1 MARVTAQGI
10 EPTTLQGYIDA
21 LEAAF
26 RSALGQDLDLA
37 PETPAGQLVGTLALT
52 LTEADEALVAVG
64 NGMSH
69 SRALGVQL
77 DDLGSLLGIPRLEGE
92 TDDEYRARYGR
103 LVARNATGSAEAIL
117 AAVLSVEGVTDA
129 LIRENA
135 TAAEVTEQGK
145 TIGAHSICLVVDGGT
160 DEAVAAAIARSKPV
174 GTGTSGETRV
184 AVLHAGGWSVPIRLS
199 RVTPVP
205 IKVRLAMT
213 LRPGFSSDGTSRI
226 VTLVVDH
233 VKRLAL
239 GEHLTAQRLLA
250 DVLSVPGHTVNL
262 GVGRKAGTVLRGT
275 GAVAE
280 LVTFHGRPT
289 VLTGGS
295 PASLATFHG
304 RATVLTGG
312 THSDLATLQN
322 ITNGTVTFL
331 SQQVTGLDFSGASD
345 LDGVA
350 ELLQTALR
358 ESGSADL
365 DGVEVMHDGNV
376 FVVTL
381 PLDQTTGAATSVSA
395 AFSGDHADELGLD
408 TATISDGVSAI
419 NSGSVTFLGAD
430 VTGLDFSNVTDYAG
444 VATVLQAALRDTS
457 VTALDSVEVAY
468 DGSMFVVTLPV
479 DGTTGVAPTVSAA
492 FTGDHAD
499 ELGLDSANATIEAGV
514 NAIKSG
520 AITLHGAAAS
530 ALDFSAVESYDD
542 VATVVEGAL
551 RGASE
556 TDLDQVDVA
565 YVDGGF
571 VITVPLDA
579 DGNPIVV
586 SGAVTGDTADKL
598 GLDTVDTVQ
607 GSVTSQDDLTLTE
620 RLTVI
625 PEDITITVLAS

>member
-26 RSALGQDLDLA
+26 RSALGQDIDLA

-64 NGMSH
+64 NGMSR

-103 LVARNATGSAEAIL
+103 LVARNARGSAESIL

-145 TIGAHSICLVVDGGT
+145 TIGAYSICLVVDGGT
-160 DEAVAAAIARSKPV
+160 DEAVAAAIAHSKPV
-174 GTGTSGETRV
+174 GTGTIGETIV
-184 AVLHAGGWSVPIRLS
+184 DVPHAGGWSVPIRLS

-205 IKVRLAMT
+205 IKVKLALT
-213 LRPGFSSDGTSRI
+213 LVAGFPSDGTSRI
-226 VTLVVDH
+226 VIQVLDH
-233 VKRLAL
+233 VKGLTP

-250 DVLSVPGHTVNL
+250 DVLLVPGHTVNL
-262 GVGRKAGTVLRGT
+262 GVGRKAGTLLRGT
-275 GAVAE
+275 GTVAD
-280 LVTFHGRPT
+280 LVN
-289 VLTGGS
+289 
-295 PASLATFHG
+295 FHG

-312 THSDLATLQN
+312 NHTTLATLQA
-322 ITNGTVTFL
+322 ITSGSVTFL
-331 SQQVTGLDFSGASD
+331 SQTVTGLDFSSDTD

-350 ELLQTALR
+350 STLQTALR
-358 ESGSADL
+358 ATSSTDL
-365 DGVEVMHDGNV
+365 DNAEVTHDGAA

-381 PLDQTTGAATSVSA
+381 PLNSNGAATEVTA
-395 AFSGDHADELGLD
+395 AFTGTESDELGLD
-408 TATISDGVSAI
+408 TATIINGVDAI
-419 NSGSVTFLGAD
+419 TSGT
-430 VTGLDFSNVTDYAG
+430 
-444 VATVLQAALRDTS
+444 
-457 VTALDSVEVAY
+457 
-468 DGSMFVVTLPV
+468 
-479 DGTTGVAPTVSAA
+479 
-492 FTGDHAD
+492 
-499 ELGLDSANATIEAGV
+499 
-514 NAIKSG
+514 
-520 AITLHGAAAS
+520 ITLHGATAS
-530 ALDFSAVESYDD
+530 GLDFGAVANYDD

-556 TDLDQVDVA
+556 TDLDQVEVA

-571 VITVPLDA
+571 VITISLDA

-586 SGAVTGDTADKL
+586 SGAVTGDTADEL

-607 GSVTSQDDLTLTE
+607 GSVTSQDYIELTE

>member
-10 EPTTLQGYIDA
+10 EPTTLQGYIEA

-64 NGMSH
+64 NGMSR

-103 LVARNATGSAEAIL
+103 LVARNARGSAEAIL

-129 LIRENA
+129 LMRENA

-145 TIGAHSICLVVDGGT
+145 TIGAYSICLVVDGGT

-174 GTGTSGETRV
+174 GTGTSGETSV
-184 AVLHAGGWSVPIRLS
+184 DVPHAGGWSVPIRLS

-205 IKVRLAMT
+205 IKVKLALT
-213 LRPGFSSDGTSRI
+213 LMAGFPSDGTSRI

-233 VKRLAL
+233 VIGLAL
-239 GEHLTAQRLLA
+239 GERLTAQRLLA
-250 DVLSVPGHTVNL
+250 DVLLVPGHTVDL
-262 GVGRKAGTVLRGT
+262 GVGRKGGTVVNGAGTV
-275 GAVAE
+275 
-280 LVTFHGRPT
+280 
-289 VLTGGS
+289 
-295 PASLATFHG
+295 ASLETFHG

-312 THSDLATLQN
+312 NHSTLTTLQG
-322 ITNGTVTFL
+322 ITSGSVTFL
-331 SQQVTGLDFSGASD
+331 GQTLTGLDFSSDND

-350 ELLQTALR
+350 STLQTALR
-358 ESGSADL
+358 ATSSTDL
-365 DGVEVMHDGNV
+365 DNVEVTHDGAG

-381 PLDQTTGAATSVSA
+381 PLDSSGVVPTASA
-395 AFSGDHADELGLD
+395 AFTGTESDELGLD
-408 TATISDGVSAI
+408 TATIVNGVDAI
-419 NSGSVTFLGAD
+419 VSGSVTFLSETL
-430 VTGLDFSNVTDYAG
+430 TGLDFSSVTD
-444 VATVLQAALRDTS
+444 
-457 VTALDSVEVAY
+457 
-468 DGSMFVVTLPV
+468 
-479 DGTTGVAPTVSAA
+479 
-492 FTGDHAD
+492 
-499 ELGLDSANATIEAGV
+499 
-514 NAIKSG
+514 
-520 AITLHGAAAS
+520 
-530 ALDFSAVESYDD
+530 YDD
-542 VATVVEGAL
+542 VATVVKGAL

-556 TDLDQVDVA
+556 TDLDQVEVA

-571 VITVPLDA
+571 VITIPLDA

-586 SGAVTGDTADKL
+586 SGAVTGDTADEL
-598 GLDTVDTVQ
+598 GLDTVDTLQ
-607 GSVTSQDDLTLTE
+607 GSVTSQDDIELTE

>member
-26 RSALGQDLDLA
+26 RSALGQDIDLA

-64 NGMSH
+64 NGMSR

-103 LVARNATGSAEAIL
+103 LVARNARGSAESIL

-145 TIGAHSICLVVDGGT
+145 TIGAYSICLVVDGGT
-160 DEAVAAAIARSKPV
+160 DEAVAAAIAHSKPV
-174 GTGTSGETRV
+174 GTGTIGETIV
-184 AVLHAGGWSVPIRLS
+184 DVPHAGGWSVPIRLS

-205 IKVRLAMT
+205 IKVKLALT
-213 LRPGFSSDGTSRI
+213 LVAGFPSDGTSRI
-226 VTLVVDH
+226 VIQVLDH
-233 VKRLAL
+233 VKGLTP

-250 DVLSVPGHTVNL
+250 DVLLVPGHTVNL
-262 GVGRKAGTVLRGT
+262 GVGRKAGTLLRGT
-275 GAVAE
+275 GTVAD
-280 LVTFHGRPT
+280 LVN
-289 VLTGGS
+289 
-295 PASLATFHG
+295 FHG

-312 THSDLATLQN
+312 NHTTLATLQA
-322 ITNGTVTFL
+322 ITSGSVTFL
-331 SQQVTGLDFSGASD
+331 SQTVTGLDFSSDTD

-350 ELLQTALR
+350 STLQTALR
-358 ESGSADL
+358 ATSSTDL
-365 DGVEVMHDGNV
+365 DNAEVTHDGAA

-381 PLDQTTGAATSVSA
+381 PLNSNGAATEVTA
-395 AFSGDHADELGLD
+395 AFTGTESDELGLD
-408 TATISDGVSAI
+408 TATIVNGVDAI
-419 NSGSVTFLGAD
+419 TSGT
-430 VTGLDFSNVTDYAG
+430 
-444 VATVLQAALRDTS
+444 
-457 VTALDSVEVAY
+457 
-468 DGSMFVVTLPV
+468 
-479 DGTTGVAPTVSAA
+479 
-492 FTGDHAD
+492 
-499 ELGLDSANATIEAGV
+499 
-514 NAIKSG
+514 
-520 AITLHGAAAS
+520 ITLHGATAS
-530 ALDFSAVESYDD
+530 GLDFGAVANYDD

-556 TDLDQVDVA
+556 TDLDQVEVA

-571 VITVPLDA
+571 VITISLDA

-586 SGAVTGDTADKL
+586 SGAVTGDTADEL

-607 GSVTSQDDLTLTE
+607 GSVTSQDYIELTE

>member
-26 RSALGQDLDLA
+26 RSALGQDIDLS

-64 NGMSH
+64 NGMSR

-117 AAVLSVEGVTDA
+117 GAVLSVEGVTDA

-174 GTGTSGETRV
+174 GTGTSGETSV
-184 AVLHAGGWSVPIRLS
+184 DVPHAGGWSVPIRLS

-205 IKVRLAMT
+205 IKVKLALT
-213 LRPGFSSDGTSRI
+213 LMAGFPSDGTSRI

-233 VKRLAL
+233 VIGLAL
-239 GEHLTAQRLLA
+239 GERLTAQRLLA
-250 DVLSVPGHTVNL
+250 DVLLVPGHTVNL
-262 GVGRKAGTVLRGT
+262 GVGRKASTLLRGT
-275 GAVAE
+275 GTVAD
-280 LVTFHGRPT
+280 LVN
-289 VLTGGS
+289 
-295 PASLATFHG
+295 FHG
-304 RATVLTGG
+304 RATVVTGTGPVASLT
-312 THSDLATLQN
+312 TLQG

-331 SQQVTGLDFSGASD
+331 GQTVTGLDFLVTD

-350 ELLQTALR
+350 SLLQTALR
-358 ESGSADL
+358 ATSATDL
-365 DGVEVMHDGNV
+365 DNVEVAYDSAASA

-381 PLDQTTGAATSVSA
+381 PLNSSTGVVPTASA
-395 AFSGDHADELGLD
+395 AFTGTESDELGLD
-408 TATISDGVSAI
+408 TATIVNGVDAI
-419 NSGSVTFLGAD
+419 RSGT
-430 VTGLDFSNVTDYAG
+430 
-444 VATVLQAALRDTS
+444 
-457 VTALDSVEVAY
+457 
-468 DGSMFVVTLPV
+468 
-479 DGTTGVAPTVSAA
+479 
-492 FTGDHAD
+492 
-499 ELGLDSANATIEAGV
+499 
-514 NAIKSG
+514 
-520 AITLHGAAAS
+520 ITLHGATAS
-530 ALDFSAVESYDD
+530 GLDFGAVASYDD
-542 VATVVEGAL
+542 VATVVKGAL
-551 RGASE
+551 RGTSE
-556 TDLDQVDVA
+556 TDLDQVEVD

-571 VITVPLDA
+571 VITIPLDA

-586 SGAVTGDTADKL
+586 SGAVTGDTADEL

-607 GSVTSQDDLTLTE
+607 GSVTIQDDIELTE

>member
-26 RSALGQDLDLA
+26 RSALGQDIDLA
-37 PETPAGQLVGTLALT
+37 AETPAGQLVGTLALT

-64 NGMSH
+64 NGMSR

-103 LVARNATGSAEAIL
+103 LVARNARGSAEAIL

-145 TIGAHSICLVVDGGT
+145 TIGAYSICLVVDGGT

-174 GTGTSGETRV
+174 GTGTSGETSV
-184 AVLHAGGWSVPIRLS
+184 DVPHAGGWSVPIRLS

-205 IKVRLAMT
+205 LKVKLALT
-213 LRPGFSSDGTSRI
+213 LMAGFPSDGTSRI

-233 VKRLAL
+233 VKGLAL
-239 GEHLTAQRLLA
+239 GERLTAQRLLA
-250 DVLSVPGHTVNL
+250 DVLLVQGHTVNL
-262 GVGRKAGTVLRGT
+262 GVGRKGGTVVNGAGTV
-275 GAVAE
+275 
-280 LVTFHGRPT
+280 
-289 VLTGGS
+289 
-295 PASLATFHG
+295 ASLETFHG
-304 RATVLTGG
+304 RATVLTGEN
-312 THSDLATLQN
+312 HSTLATLQS
-322 ITNGTVTFL
+322 ITAGTVTFL
-331 SQQVTGLDFSGASD
+331 SQTVTGLDFSGASD

-350 ELLQTALR
+350 TLLQEALR
-358 ESGSADL
+358 GTSSTDL
-365 DGVEVMHDGNV
+365 DNVEVTHDGAA

-381 PLDQTTGAATSVSA
+381 PLDSDGAATTAST
-395 AFSGDHADELGLD
+395 AFTGDNADELGLD
-408 TATISDGVSAI
+408 TATIVDGVDAI
-419 NSGSVTFLGAD
+419 RSGT
-430 VTGLDFSNVTDYAG
+430 
-444 VATVLQAALRDTS
+444 
-457 VTALDSVEVAY
+457 
-468 DGSMFVVTLPV
+468 
-479 DGTTGVAPTVSAA
+479 
-492 FTGDHAD
+492 
-499 ELGLDSANATIEAGV
+499 
-514 NAIKSG
+514 
-520 AITLHGAAAS
+520 ITLHGAAAS
-530 ALDFSAVESYDD
+530 GLDFGAVASYDD
-542 VATVVEGAL
+542 VATVLKGAL

-556 TDLDQVDVA
+556 TDLDQVEVA

-571 VITVPLDA
+571 VITIPLDA

-586 SGAVTGDTADKL
+586 SGAATGDTADEL

-607 GSVTSQDDLTLTE
+607 GSVTSQDDIELTE

>member
-26 RSALGQDLDLA
+26 RSALGQDIDLA

-64 NGMSH
+64 NGMSR

-92 TDDEYRARYGR
+92 TDDGYRARYGR
-103 LVARNATGSAEAIL
+103 LVPRNARGSAEAIL

-174 GTGTSGETRV
+174 GTGTSGETSV
-184 AVLHAGGWSVPIRLS
+184 DVPHAGGWSVPIRLS

-205 IKVRLAMT
+205 IKVKLAMT
-213 LRPGFSSDGTSRI
+213 LMAGFPSDGTSRI
-226 VTLVVDH
+226 VIRVVDH
-233 VKRLAL
+233 VIGLAL
-239 GEHLTAQRLLA
+239 GERLTAQRLLA
-250 DVLSVPGHTVNL
+250 DVLLVPGHTVDL
-262 GVGRKAGTVLRGT
+262 GVGRKAGTVITGT
-275 GAVAE
+275 G
-280 LVTFHGRPT
+280 T
-289 VLTGGS
+289 V
-295 PASLATFHG
+295 ASLDTFHG

-312 THSDLATLQN
+312 NHSTLATLQA

-331 SQQVTGLDFSGASD
+331 GQTITGLDFSGDND

-350 ELLQTALR
+350 STLQAALR
-358 ESGSADL
+358 ATSAASL
-365 DGVEVMHDGNV
+365 DDVEVAHDGGA
-376 FVVTL
+376 FVLTI
-381 PLDQTTGAATSVSA
+381 PLDSNTGVVPTVSA
-395 AFSGDHADELGLD
+395 AFTGTESDELGLD
-408 TATISDGVSAI
+408 TATIVNGVDAI
-419 NSGSVTFLGAD
+419 RSGT
-430 VTGLDFSNVTDYAG
+430 
-444 VATVLQAALRDTS
+444 
-457 VTALDSVEVAY
+457 
-468 DGSMFVVTLPV
+468 
-479 DGTTGVAPTVSAA
+479 
-492 FTGDHAD
+492 
-499 ELGLDSANATIEAGV
+499 
-514 NAIKSG
+514 
-520 AITLHGAAAS
+520 ITLHGATAS
-530 ALDFSAVESYDD
+530 GLDFGAVASYDG
-542 VATVVEGAL
+542 VATVVKGAL

-556 TDLDQVDVA
+556 TDLDQVEVS

-571 VITVPLDA
+571 VITIPLDA

-586 SGAVTGDTADKL
+586 SGAVTGNTADKL
-598 GLDTVDTVQ
+598 GLDSVDRVQ
-607 GSVTSQDDLTLTE
+607 GSVTIQDDIELTE

>member
-26 RSALGQDLDLA
+26 RSALGQDIDLA

-64 NGMSH
+64 NGMSR

-103 LVARNATGSAEAIL
+103 LVARNARGSAEAIL

-160 DEAVAAAIARSKPV
+160 DEAVATAIARSKPV
-174 GTGTSGETRV
+174 GTGTSGETSV
-184 AVLHAGGWSVPIRLS
+184 DVPHAGGWSVTIRLS

-205 IKVRLAMT
+205 IKVRLALT
-213 LRPGFSSDGTSRI
+213 LMAGFPSDGTSRI

-233 VKRLAL
+233 VKGLAL

-250 DVLSVPGHTVNL
+250 DVLLVPGHTVNL
-262 GVGRKAGTVLRGT
+262 GVGRKAGTVITGT
-275 GAVAE
+275 GTVAD
-280 LVTFHGRPT
+280 LV
-289 VLTGGS
+289 
-295 PASLATFHG
+295 TFHG
-304 RATVLTGG
+304 RATVVTGTG
-312 THSDLATLQN
+312 TVAALATLQA

-331 SQQVTGLDFSGASD
+331 GQTITGLDFSGDND

-350 ELLQTALR
+350 STLQTALR
-358 ESGSADL
+358 ATSAASL
-365 DGVEVMHDGNV
+365 DDVEVVYDGGA

-381 PLDQTTGAATSVSA
+381 PLDSNGAATSVSA
-395 AFSGDHADELGLD
+395 AFTGTESDELGLD
-408 TATISDGVSAI
+408 TATIVDGVDAI
-419 NSGSVTFLGAD
+419 RSGT
-430 VTGLDFSNVTDYAG
+430 
-444 VATVLQAALRDTS
+444 
-457 VTALDSVEVAY
+457 
-468 DGSMFVVTLPV
+468 
-479 DGTTGVAPTVSAA
+479 
-492 FTGDHAD
+492 
-499 ELGLDSANATIEAGV
+499 
-514 NAIKSG
+514 
-520 AITLHGAAAS
+520 ITLHGATAS
-530 ALDFSAVESYDD
+530 GLDFSDVTDYDD
-542 VATVVEGAL
+542 VASVVQNAL
-551 RGASE
+551 RGTSSA
-556 TDLDQVDVA
+556 DLDQVEVA

-571 VITVPLDA
+571 VITIPLDA

-586 SGAVTGDTADKL
+586 SGAVTGDTADEL

-607 GSVTSQDDLTLTE
+607 GSVTSQDDIELTE

-625 PEDITITVLAS
+625 PEDIITVLAS

>member
-26 RSALGQDLDLA
+26 RSALGQDIDLA

-64 NGMSH
+64 NGMSR

-103 LVARNATGSAEAIL
+103 LVARNARGSAEAIL

-174 GTGTSGETRV
+174 GTGTSGETSV
-184 AVLHAGGWSVPIRLS
+184 DVPHARGWSVPIRLS

-205 IKVRLAMT
+205 IKVKLALA
-213 LRPGFSSDGTSRI
+213 LRPGFPSDGTSRI
-226 VTLVVDH
+226 IMLVQDH
-233 VKRLAL
+233 VKGLAL
-239 GEHLTAQRLLA
+239 GERLTAQRLLA
-250 DVLSVPGHTVNL
+250 DVLLVPRHTVNL
-262 GVGRKAGTVLRGT
+262 GVGRKAGTLLRGS
-275 GAVAE
+275 G
-280 LVTFHGRPT
+280 T
-289 VLTGGS
+289 V
-295 PASLATFHG
+295 ASLDTFHG

-312 THSDLATLQN
+312 NHSTLTTLQG
-322 ITNGTVTFL
+322 ITSGSVTFL
-331 SQQVTGLDFSGASD
+331 SQTVTGLDFSSDND
-345 LDGVA
+345 LDDVA
-350 ELLQTALR
+350 STLQTALR
-358 ESGSADL
+358 ATSSTDL
-365 DGVEVMHDGNV
+365 DNVEVTHDGAA

-381 PLDQTTGAATSVSA
+381 PLDSSTGVVPTASA
-395 AFSGDHADELGLD
+395 AFTGTESDELGLD
-408 TATISDGVSAI
+408 TATIVNGVDAI
-419 NSGSVTFLGAD
+419 RSGT
-430 VTGLDFSNVTDYAG
+430 
-444 VATVLQAALRDTS
+444 
-457 VTALDSVEVAY
+457 
-468 DGSMFVVTLPV
+468 
-479 DGTTGVAPTVSAA
+479 
-492 FTGDHAD
+492 
-499 ELGLDSANATIEAGV
+499 
-514 NAIKSG
+514 
-520 AITLHGAAAS
+520 ITLHGATAS
-530 ALDFSAVESYDD
+530 GLDFGAVASYDG
-542 VATVVEGAL
+542 VATVVKGAL

-556 TDLDQVDVA
+556 TDLDQVEVA

-571 VITVPLDA
+571 VITIPLDA

-586 SGAVTGDTADKL
+586 SGAVTGDTADEL

-607 GSVTSQDDLTLTE
+607 GSVTSQDDIELTE

-625 PEDITITVLAS
+625 PEDIITVLAS

>member
-64 NGMSH
+64 NGMSR

-92 TDDEYRARYGR
+92 TDDEYRARYER
-103 LVARNATGSAEAIL
+103 LVARNARGSAEAIL

-174 GTGTSGETRV
+174 GTGTSGETSV
-184 AVLHAGGWSVPIRLS
+184 DVPHAGGWSVPIRLS

-205 IKVRLAMT
+205 LKVKLALT
-213 LRPGFSSDGTSRI
+213 LTAGFSSDGTSRI
-226 VTLVVDH
+226 FMRVVDH
-233 VKRLAL
+233 VIGLAI
-239 GEHLTAQRLLA
+239 GERLTAQRLLA
-250 DVLSVPGHTVNL
+250 DVLLVPGHTVDL
-262 GVGRKAGTVLRGT
+262 GVGRKGG
-275 GAVAE
+275 
-280 LVTFHGRPT
+280 T
-289 VLTGGS
+289 VLTGTGTV
-295 PASLATFHG
+295 ASLETFHG

-312 THSDLATLQN
+312 NHSTLATLQG
-322 ITNGTVTFL
+322 ITSGSVTFL
-331 SQQVTGLDFSGASD
+331 SQTVTGLDFSSDTD

-350 ELLQTALR
+350 STLQTALR
-358 ESGSADL
+358 ATSSTDL
-365 DGVEVMHDGNV
+365 DNVEVTHDVAG

-381 PLDQTTGAATSVSA
+381 PLDSSTGVVPIASA
-395 AFSGDHADELGLD
+395 AFTGTESDELGLD
-408 TATISDGVSAI
+408 TATIVNGVDAI
-419 NSGSVTFLGAD
+419 KSGTITFLSHTL
-430 VTGLDFSNVTDYAG
+430 TGLDFSAVTDYDG
-444 VATVLQAALRDTS
+444 VATV
-457 VTALDSVEVAY
+457 V
-468 DGSMFVVTLPV
+468 
-479 DGTTGVAPTVSAA
+479 
-492 FTGDHAD
+492 
-499 ELGLDSANATIEAGV
+499 
-514 NAIKSG
+514 K
-520 AITLHGAAAS
+520 
-530 ALDFSAVESYDD
+530 
-542 VATVVEGAL
+542 GAL

-556 TDLDQVDVA
+556 TDLDQVEVA

-571 VITVPLDA
+571 VITIPLDA

-586 SGAVTGDTADKL
+586 SGAVTGDTADEL

-607 GSVTSQDDLTLTE
+607 GSITNQDDIELTE

-625 PEDITITVLAS
+625 SEDIAITVLAS

>member
-26 RSALGQDLDLA
+26 RSALGQDIDLA

-64 NGMSH
+64 NGMSR

-103 LVARNATGSAEAIL
+103 LVARNARGSAEAIL

-174 GTGTSGETRV
+174 GTGTIGETSV
-184 AVLHAGGWSVPIRLS
+184 DVPHAGGWSVPIRLS

-205 IKVRLAMT
+205 IKVKLALT
-213 LRPGFSSDGTSRI
+213 LMAGFPSDGTSRI

-233 VKRLAL
+233 VKGLAL
-239 GEHLTAQRLLA
+239 GERLTAQRLLA
-250 DVLSVPGHTVNL
+250 DVLLVPGHTVDL
-262 GVGRKAGTVLRGT
+262 GVGRKGGTVVNGAGTV
-275 GAVAE
+275 
-280 LVTFHGRPT
+280 
-289 VLTGGS
+289 
-295 PASLATFHG
+295 ASLETFHG
-304 RATVLTGG
+304 RATVLTGEN
-312 THSDLATLQN
+312 HSTLATLQG

-331 SQQVTGLDFSGASD
+331 SQTVTGLDFSGASD

-350 ELLQTALR
+350 TLLQEALR
-358 ESGSADL
+358 GTSATDL
-365 DGVEVMHDGNV
+365 DNVEVTHDGAG

-381 PLDQTTGAATSVSA
+381 PLDSSTGVVPTASA
-395 AFSGDHADELGLD
+395 AFTGAESDELGLD
-408 TATISDGVSAI
+408 TATIVNGVDAI
-419 NSGSVTFLGAD
+419 VSGTVTFLGQT
-430 VTGLDFSNVTDYAG
+430 VTGLDFSSVTD
-444 VATVLQAALRDTS
+444 
-457 VTALDSVEVAY
+457 
-468 DGSMFVVTLPV
+468 
-479 DGTTGVAPTVSAA
+479 
-492 FTGDHAD
+492 
-499 ELGLDSANATIEAGV
+499 
-514 NAIKSG
+514 
-520 AITLHGAAAS
+520 
-530 ALDFSAVESYDD
+530 YDD
-542 VATVVEGAL
+542 VATVLKGAL

-556 TDLDQVDVA
+556 TDLDQVEVA

-571 VITVPLDA
+571 VITIPLDA

-586 SGAVTGDTADKL
+586 SGAVTGDNADEL

-607 GSVTSQDDLTLTE
+607 GSVTSQDDIELTE
-620 RLTVI
+620 RLRVI

>member
-26 RSALGQDLDLA
+26 RSALGQDIDLA

-64 NGMSH
+64 NGMSR

-92 TDDEYRARYGR
+92 ADDEYRARYGR
-103 LVARNATGSAEAIL
+103 LVARNARSSAEAIL

-145 TIGAHSICLVVDGGT
+145 TIGAYSICLVVDGGT

-174 GTGTSGETRV
+174 GTGTSGETSV
-184 AVLHAGGWSVPIRLS
+184 DVPHAGGWSVPIRLS

-205 IKVRLAMT
+205 IKVKLALT
-213 LRPGFSSDGTSRI
+213 LMAGFPSDGTSQI
-226 VTLVVDH
+226 VMQVLDH
-233 VKRLAL
+233 VKVLTL
-239 GEHLTAQRLLA
+239 GERLTAQRLLA
-250 DVLSVPGHTVNL
+250 DVLLVPGHTVNL
-262 GVGRKAGTVLRGT
+262 GVGRKAGTLLRGT
-275 GAVAE
+275 GTVAD
-280 LVTFHGRPT
+280 LD
-289 VLTGGS
+289 
-295 PASLATFHG
+295 TFHG

-312 THSDLATLQN
+312 NHSTLATLQG
-322 ITNGTVTFL
+322 ITAGTVTFL
-331 SQQVTGLDFSGASD
+331 SQTLTGLDFSSDTD

-350 ELLQTALR
+350 STLQTALR
-358 ESGSADL
+358 ATSSTDL
-365 DGVEVMHDGNV
+365 DNVEVTHDGAA

-381 PLDQTTGAATSVSA
+381 PLDSNGGATSVSA
-395 AFSGDHADELGLD
+395 AFTGSESDELGLD
-408 TATISDGVSAI
+408 TATIVDGVDAI
-419 NSGSVTFLGAD
+419 RSGT
-430 VTGLDFSNVTDYAG
+430 
-444 VATVLQAALRDTS
+444 
-457 VTALDSVEVAY
+457 
-468 DGSMFVVTLPV
+468 
-479 DGTTGVAPTVSAA
+479 
-492 FTGDHAD
+492 
-499 ELGLDSANATIEAGV
+499 
-514 NAIKSG
+514 
-520 AITLHGAAAS
+520 ITLHGATAS
-530 ALDFSAVESYDD
+530 GLDFGAVASYDG
-542 VATVVEGAL
+542 VATVVKGAL

-556 TDLDQVDVA
+556 TDLDQVEVT

-571 VITVPLDA
+571 VITIPLDA

-586 SGAVTGDTADKL
+586 SGAVTGDTADEL

-607 GSVTSQDDLTLTE
+607 GSVTSQDDIELTE
-620 RLTVI
+620 RLTVS

>member
-26 RSALGQDLDLA
+26 RSALGQDIDLA

-64 NGMSH
+64 NGMSR

-103 LVARNATGSAEAIL
+103 LVARNARGSAESIL

-145 TIGAHSICLVVDGGT
+145 TIGAYSICLVVDGGT
-160 DEAVAAAIARSKPV
+160 DEAVAAAIAHSKPV
-174 GTGTSGETRV
+174 GTGTIGETIV
-184 AVLHAGGWSVPIRLS
+184 DVPHAGGWSVPIRLS

-205 IKVRLAMT
+205 IKVKLALT
-213 LRPGFSSDGTSRI
+213 LVAGFPSDGTSRI
-226 VTLVVDH
+226 VIQVLDH
-233 VKRLAL
+233 VKGLTP
-239 GEHLTAQRLLA
+239 GEYLTAQRLLA
-250 DVLSVPGHTVNL
+250 DVLLVPGHTVNL
-262 GVGRKAGTVLRGT
+262 GVGRKAGTLLRGT
-275 GAVAE
+275 GTVAD
-280 LVTFHGRPT
+280 LVN
-289 VLTGGS
+289 
-295 PASLATFHG
+295 FHG

-312 THSDLATLQN
+312 NHTTLATLQA
-322 ITNGTVTFL
+322 ITSGSVTFL
-331 SQQVTGLDFSGASD
+331 SQTVTGLDFSSDTD

-350 ELLQTALR
+350 STLQTALR
-358 ESGSADL
+358 ATSSTDL
-365 DGVEVMHDGNV
+365 DNAEVTHDGAA

-381 PLDQTTGAATSVSA
+381 PLDSNGAATEVSGP
-395 AFSGDHADELGLD
+395 FTGTESDELGLD
-408 TATISDGVSAI
+408 TATIVNGVDAI
-419 NSGSVTFLGAD
+419 TSGT
-430 VTGLDFSNVTDYAG
+430 
-444 VATVLQAALRDTS
+444 
-457 VTALDSVEVAY
+457 
-468 DGSMFVVTLPV
+468 
-479 DGTTGVAPTVSAA
+479 
-492 FTGDHAD
+492 
-499 ELGLDSANATIEAGV
+499 
-514 NAIKSG
+514 
-520 AITLHGAAAS
+520 ITLHGATAS
-530 ALDFSAVESYDD
+530 GLDFGAVANYDD

-556 TDLDQVDVA
+556 TDLDQVEVA

-571 VITVPLDA
+571 VITISLDA

-586 SGAVTGDTADKL
+586 SGAVTGDTADEL

-607 GSVTSQDDLTLTE
+607 GSVTSQDYIELTE